1 MDKPKIDYKKVGK
14 HFKKGPPSNG
24 DIAFIGKNA
33 ETMSDEQMA
42 EALNRSVDFVQ
53 KIRVQQPVKMK
64 AEEGTDIITALR
76 VKHWW
81 NTIRKQLFEEEITFF
96 ESTWANLNTQFEDVV
111 PTDELVLRDLIMYDI
126 LANRNLT
133 QQKSVMDTVTTLQS
147 QINNEYKLA
156 PELRDRG
163 ALSDWNTQINSCRSA
178 HLSLQKSYSDID
190 DRKVKSYQSLKSTRE
205 QRYKLLKE
213 SKNNFFDMLQM
224 LDSREMKIK
233 EGRYMELFKIATER
247 EKVRFEQEVD
257 YTGNGDSN
265 GVPMLTPELIEQRF
279 QEQIEDFHSA
289 VNNFAEAINEK
300 KTV

>member
-14 HFKKGPPSNG
+14 HFKKGAASTSE
-24 DIAFIGKNA
+24 IEFIKTNA
-33 ETMSDEQMA
+33 ETMSDEQIA
-42 EALNRSVDFVQ
+42 EGLNRSTDFVQ

-81 NTIRKQLFEEEITFF
+81 STIRKQLFDEEISFF
-96 ESTWANLNTQFEDVV
+96 ESNWANLNTQFEDVV

-147 QINNEYKLA
+147 QINNEYKLE
-156 PELRDRG
+156 PNLRDRG

-190 DRKVKSYQSLKSTRE
+190 DRKGKAFQSLKSTRD
-205 QRYKLLKE
+205 QRFKLLKD
-213 SKNNFFDMLQM
+213 SKHDFFEL
-224 LDSREMKIK
+224 LRILNTRDSRAR
-233 EGRYMELFKIATER
+233 EGRYAELFRMATEKETQKY
-247 EKVRFEQEVD
+247 EKEID
-257 YTGNGDSN
+257 YTGNGDF
-265 GVPMLTPELIEQRF
+265 GVQLLTPELIMRRH
-279 QEQIEDFHSA
+279 QELLE
-289 VNNFAEAINEK
+289 ETKE
-300 KTV
+300 